1 MKKKVF
7 SCLLAVI
14 LLLAVIIPANA
25 VSVQQFR
32 DVKPDAWYYDAV
44 DYAVSNGLFSG
55 TSATTFGPSQ
65 TMTRGMLVTVL
76 GRNSHVTKSDYD
88 VAFYVFSDVKPK
100 QYYTAYINWSHL
112 CGIVSGVGG
121 GRFAPDNYLTREQ
134 LVTLMYRYAKRTGN
148 SVTFIDNSLLQ
159 NFSDS
164 NEISDFALDAM
175 KWAVSR
181 NYIQGDSKGRLDPQ
195 GLASRAMVAQILYNA
210 EDLMSSAAS
219 APAPE
224 PDPGIT
230 LEPIATPTPTVKP
243 TPKPTPEP
251 TQKPTPTPKPT
262 AEPVTAGMRN
272 ALDKAYNYLRV
283 LNFSYQGLIKQ
294 LKFDGFSDAE
304 SIYAADHCN
313 ANWNDQA
320 LGKAKSYLSIIPHS
334 YLGLIKQLK
343 YDGFTEAQATYAA
356 KNCGA
361 NWNQQAAKKAK
372 SYISIMSF
380 SRESLIKQLEYDL
393 FTYAQAVYGVNAVGL

>member
-1 MKKKVF
+1 
-7 SCLLAVI
+7 
-14 LLLAVIIPANA
+14 
-25 VSVQQFR
+25 
-32 DVKPDAWYYDAV
+32 
-44 DYAVSNGLFSG
+44 
-55 TSATTFGPSQ
+55 
-65 TMTRGMLVTVL
+65 MTRGMLVTVL
-76 GRNSHVTKSDYD
+76 GRNSHVTKADYD

-148 SVTFIDNSLLQ
+148 SVTFIDDSLLQ

-164 NEISDFALDAM
+164 NEIPDFALDAM

-224 PDPGIT
+224 PDPGVT

-251 TQKPTPTPKPT
+251 TPKPTPTPTPKPDIDAIVHWVSGGKVYHST
-262 AEPVTAGMRN
+262 DQCPAVARSTDIRSGTVAEAIAAG
-272 ALDKAYNYLRV
+272 K
-283 LNFSYQGLIKQ
+283 
-294 LKFDGFSDAE
+294 
-304 SIYAADHCN
+304 
-313 ANWNDQA
+313 
-320 LGKAKSYLSIIPHS
+320 
-334 YLGLIKQLK
+334 
-343 YDGFTEAQATYAA
+343 
-356 KNCGA
+356 KNPC
-361 NWNQQAAKKAK
+361 K
-372 SYISIMSF
+372 
-380 SRESLIKQLEYDL
+380 DCH
-393 FTYAQAVYGVNAVGL
+393 